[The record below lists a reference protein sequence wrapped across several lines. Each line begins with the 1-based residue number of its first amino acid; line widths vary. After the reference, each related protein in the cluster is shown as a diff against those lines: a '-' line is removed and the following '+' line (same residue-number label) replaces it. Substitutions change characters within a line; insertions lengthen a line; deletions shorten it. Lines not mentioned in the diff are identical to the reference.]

1 MNPHPPH
8 PPNSSKPG
16 RHSVRRILSPGR
28 RSIEVARQTGA
39 SEISQRPLHICGAC
53 ASELVQP
60 IKWRKAPA
68 DQWGLTLRCPNC
80 ACTVEGRYCQDQI
93 EQLEERLDEG
103 LTAMLNDLARL
114 TQANLSD
121 QMDRFAAALQADLI
135 LPQDF

>member
-1 MNPHPPH
+1 
-8 PPNSSKPG
+8 
-16 RHSVRRILSPGR
+16 
-28 RSIEVARQTGA
+28 
-39 SEISQRPLHICGAC
+39 
-53 ASELVQP
+53 
-60 IKWRKAPA
+60 
-68 DQWGLTLRCPNC
+68 
-80 ACTVEGRYCQDQI
+80 VEGRYCQDQI

>member
-1 MNPHPPH
+1 M
-8 PPNSSKPG
+8 
-16 RHSVRRILSPGR
+16 
-28 RSIEVARQTGA
+28 
-39 SEISQRPLHICGAC
+39 
-53 ASELVQP
+53 
-60 IKWRKAPA
+60 
-68 DQWGLTLRCPNC
+68 
-80 ACTVEGRYCQDQI
+80 EGRYCQDQI